1 MNDTELLDGLLR
13 RDERAFRVLVERYH
27 AMMLAFARSFV
38 RDRAAAE
45 EAVQETWVAVLEG
58 LARFERRSSLKT
70 WIYAI
75 LANKARTAAVKA
87 KRTVPFS
94 AFGDVDGPAVDA
106 DRFRAD
112 GHWRSGIEPWDDMD
126 PERLMQSTEI
136 RGLLAGAIEALP
148 GSQRAVLILRD
159 VEGED
164 GATVAA
170 MLEISEGNQRIL
182 LHRARARLRE
192 ALSGA
197 LGRTPMT
204 KL

>member
-1 MNDTELLDGLLR
+1 VTEDELLERLLR
-13 RDERAFRVLVERYH
+13 RDESAFRALVERH
-27 AMMLAFARSFV
+27 HGMMLAFARGFV

-58 LARFERRSSLKT
+58 LAGFERRSSLKT

-87 KRTVPFS
+87 QRTVPFS
-94 AFGDVDGPAVDA
+94 AFGERDGPAVDA

-112 GHWRSGIEPWDDMD
+112 GHWRDGVEAWDDMD
-126 PERLMQSTEI
+126 PERLMASAEI
-136 RGLLAGAIEALP
+136 RLKLGQAIEALP
-148 GSQRAVLILRD
+148 GAQRAVLILRD

-170 MLEISEGNQRIL
+170 MLDISEVNQRVL

-192 ALSGA
+192 ALAGV
-197 LGRTPMT
+197 LGRAAAPKM
-204 KL
+204 